1 MAEIRTEVTLE
12 NAADRWLVRHGHAT
26 EPEVRHTTVDG
37 IVDTRVATLR
47 LPQNV
52 VERLGLRRQG
62 TAFVMDADKRL
73 EERPRAGPVTVRIGN
88 REMLTECVVEAS
100 PSEPL
105 IGLVV
110 LGMLDLIAD
119 SAKGTLTPRHPDGP
133 VLRC

>member
-62 TAFVMDADKRL
+62 TAFRHGRRQSGSKNGRV
-73 EERPRAGPVTVRIGN
+73 PV
-88 REMLTECVVEAS
+88 
-100 PSEPL
+100 P
-105 IGLVV
+105 
-110 LGMLDLIAD
+110 
-119 SAKGTLTPRHPDGP
+119 
-133 VLRC
+133 